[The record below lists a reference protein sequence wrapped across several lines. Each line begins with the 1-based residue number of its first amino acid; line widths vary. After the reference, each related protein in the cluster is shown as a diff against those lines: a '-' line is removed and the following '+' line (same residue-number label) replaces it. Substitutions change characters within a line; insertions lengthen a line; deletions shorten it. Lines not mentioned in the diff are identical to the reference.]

1 MKKTIRFFALAA
13 VACLCFTSCNTY
25 SHSMREPNVKV
36 ELYSDDFEL
45 SEQFS
50 AEATTTRV
58 LGIDWKRLFGTYE
71 IGVVGNS
78 APDASVLGAVA
89 GVVPMSVTPEIT
101 EDGLTGINISIA
113 NIPVVGNIIPDA
125 TSSYALYKLM
135 AEHPGYDVVF
145 YPQYEKYVHAP
156 ILGTSLYSKTT
167 VKVTARLAKMK

>member
-13 VACLCFTSCNTY
+13 VVCLCFTSCNTY

-71 IGVVGNS
+71 TGVIGRSAVNVGG
-78 APDASVLGAVA
+78 AIDGIALYEEAFTAAGAIASD
-89 GVVPMSVTPEIT
+89 VP
-101 EDGLTGINISIA
+101 GLALVS
-113 NIPVVGNIIPDA
+113 IPVIGSIVPDV
-125 TSSYALYKLM
+125 TSNYALYKLM

>member
-1 MKKTIRFFALAA
+1 MKKSIKFIALAA

-71 IGVVGNS
+71 AGVVGKN
-78 APDASVLGAVA
+78 ATNIGGAIDGIVLYEEAFTAIGAIASDVPGAAFV
-89 GVVPMSVTPEIT
+89 S
-101 EDGLTGINISIA
+101 
-113 NIPVVGNIIPDA
+113 IPVIGSIVPDV
-125 TSSYALYKLM
+125 TSNYALYKLM

-145 YPQYEKYVHAP
+145 YPQFEKRRHAP

>member
-1 MKKTIRFFALAA
+1 
-13 VACLCFTSCNTY
+13 
-25 SHSMREPNVKV
+25 MREPNVKV

-71 IGVVGNS
+71 AGVVGKNATNIGGAIDGITLYEGAFS
-78 APDASVLGAVA
+78 AITAVA
-89 GVVPMSVTPEIT
+89 DDVPEALVS
-101 EDGLTGINISIA
+101 
-113 NIPVVGNIIPDA
+113 IPVIGSIVPDV

-145 YPQYEKYVHAP
+145 YPQFEKRRYAP

>member
-71 IGVVGNS
+71 TGVIGRSAVNVGGS
-78 APDASVLGAVA
+78 IDGIALYEEAFTAAGAIASN
-89 GVVPMSVTPEIT
+89 VPGFALVY
-101 EDGLTGINISIA
+101 
-113 NIPVVGNIIPDA
+113 IPVIGSIVPDV
-125 TSSYALYKLM
+125 TSNYALYKLM

-145 YPQYEKYVHAP
+145 YPQFEKRKHAP